1 MTTLQVQTA
10 GHLACTPDAAWQTV
24 CFYEHIRR
32 KPSWFLRSVL
42 PVPLRTTGCYG
53 KVGDSS
59 RCLYS
64 DGGYLAKRI
73 TKLVPGERIEFDIIE
88 HTIRYCRN
96 IALRGGTISIAA
108 HDDGSCS
115 VHMVTRYELLSPG
128 WNIARYFVG
137 RTISA
142 MHRIVIRDMQER
154 LGVTTLG
161 ATGRRA
167 TVPTPGTASYTGL
180 TSTQSEVPS

>member
-1 MTTLQVQTA
+1 MNWLRGTVETWGQLSCSA
-10 GHLACTPDAAWQTV
+10 REAWETV

-32 KPSWFLRSVL
+32 RPSWLLRSVL

-88 HTIRYCRN
+88 HSIRYCRS
-96 IALRGGTISIAA
+96 IALRGGTIRIVA
-108 HDDGSCS
+108 HADGSCS
-115 VHMVTRYELLSPG
+115 VHMLTRYEFLSPL
-128 WNIARYFVG
+128 WLIARYFVG
-137 RTISA
+137 RTVSA

-154 LGVTTLG
+154 L
-161 ATGRRA
+161 ATQESPMRSVRTEIYG
-167 TVPTPGTASYTGL
+167 
-180 TSTQSEVPS
+180 